1 MTPDS
6 PSSDDS
12 PLPKKHRPS
21 LGQLSQETTERD
33 LWDFDSD
40 MDEIEPQEAPPAD
53 ADAAMQAPRK
63 AEIPKAKTKDGP
75 SSVPEGEERIRV
87 NVNRPKPKM
96 RKGPPV
102 EAGQAPEQEFADL
115 DQWEEAEDAAAE
127 KLRAKPPAKP
137 AEPEPAP
144 ETTEPPAPA
153 AAPEPAP
160 AAPEPTEE
168 DLDEFNPHAPA
179 DAKPVSLHPH
189 LSLSKFELTGLVGL
203 VVALVAAA
211 GIAYWFSIN
220 RIPDGSGSVTESD
233 FPVAGELVTVKSAE
247 TYWRAPV
254 TNGPDADTV
263 RRGTRLIPVVKL
275 HTQAKN
281 ATLRVV
287 FRDDTGAAVGDIAT
301 REIDSDTMTFAAT
314 AGFDELGMHAAYR
327 TGSVEPWTAE
337 VLEGRPGATRGEDFT
352 RLFEIEISAMRR

>member
-1 MTPDS
+1 MTTDS

-40 MDEIEPQEAPPAD
+40 MDEIDAQGAEPPPG
-53 ADAAMQAPRK
+53 RK
-63 AEIPKAKTKDGP
+63 AGIPMAKTKDGP
-75 SSVPEGEERIRV
+75 SSVPEGEEKIRV
-87 NVNRPKPKM
+87 NVNRPKPKL

-102 EAGQAPEQEFADL
+102 EAGNAPEQEFADL

-127 KLRAKPPAKP
+127 KLRAKPSGKP
-137 AEPEPAP
+137 TEAEPAT

-153 AAPEPAP
+153 AAPEP
-160 AAPEPTEE
+160 APEPTEE

-189 LSLSKFELTGLVGL
+189 LSLSKFELTGLIGL

-220 RIPDGSGSVTESD
+220 RLPDGSDNVTESD
-233 FPVAGELVTVKSAE
+233 FPVEGKLVAVKSAE

-254 TNGPDADTV
+254 ASGPDADTV

-281 ATLRVV
+281 ATLRVI

>member
-12 PLPKKHRPS
+12 PLPKKHRPN
-21 LGQLSQETTERD
+21 LGQLSTETTERD
-33 LWDFDSD
+33 LWDFDGD
-40 MDEIEPQEAPPAD
+40 MDEIEPQEAPPAE
-53 ADAAMQAPRK
+53 AGAASQAPRK

-75 SSVPEGEERIRV
+75 SSVPEGAEKIRV
-87 NVNRPKPKM
+87 NVNRPKPKL

-102 EAGQAPEQEFADL
+102 EAGPAPEREFADL

-127 KLRAKPPAKP
+127 KLRAKPPEKP
-137 AEPEPAP
+137 AEPV
-144 ETTEPPAPA
+144 
-153 AAPEPAP
+153 
-160 AAPEPTEE
+160 
-168 DLDEFNPHAPA
+168 

-189 LSLSKFELTGLVGL
+189 LSLSKFELTGLIGL

-233 FPVAGELVTVKSAE
+233 FPVEGELVTVESAE
-247 TYWRAPV
+247 TFWRAPV
-254 TNGPDADTV
+254 ASGPDSDTV

-287 FRDDTGAAVGDIAT
+287 FRDDAGTAVGDIAT

-352 RLFEIEISAMRR
+352 RLFEIEISALRR